1 VQPSPSPTD
10 LLRRAWGPASGFRSF
25 NPFLSD
31 KACGQLREGVLVWLQ
46 LCVLEDRLE
55 RVMSLAR
62 AGEEYTP
69 LLTKVP
75 CCCS

>member
-1 VQPSPSPTD
+1 MYPSPAPTD
-10 LLRRAWGPASGFRSF
+10 LLSLAWGSEAGFRAF

-31 KACGQLREGVLVWLQ
+31 EACGQLREGVLVWLQ

-55 RVMSLAR
+55 RVMRLAA

-69 LLTKVP
+69 LLIRVRLW
-75 CCCS
+75 